1 MKTVTVNT
9 PLFTHPIPKDLSVA
23 ATMTSNDRIGEA
35 DIASVDESEQILRA
49 LFEPAV
55 LGITGAVIISR
66 LRGRPMGLLLHI
78 NKCT

>member
-1 MKTVTVNT
+1 
-9 PLFTHPIPKDLSVA
+9 
-23 ATMTSNDRIGEA
+23 MTSNARIGEA
-35 DIASVDESEQILRA
+35 DIASVDDRNNFLRA

-66 LRGRPMGLLLHI
+66 LRGRPMGLLVHI